1 MTSLLTAPPATPA
14 TDDSSAPASRS
25 ASPPE
30 KGRRRIPTG
39 PGLLRWLSPVAII
52 IVWQLASYL
61 GLLPERILPA
71 PQLIAEAGWELTRSG
86 QLGEALLISTGR
98 VLQGL
103 ALGIA
108 EAELIEPFTFA
119 DFVDTR
125 YAPDLEPYFDEP

>member
-1 MTSLLTAPPATPA
+1 MFVHRPPKSVDNKDDMTSLLSAPPAM
-14 TDDSSAPASRS
+14 
-25 ASPPE
+25 
-30 KGRRRIPTG
+30 GRRRIPTG
-39 PGLLRWLSPVAII
+39 PGLLRWLSPFAII